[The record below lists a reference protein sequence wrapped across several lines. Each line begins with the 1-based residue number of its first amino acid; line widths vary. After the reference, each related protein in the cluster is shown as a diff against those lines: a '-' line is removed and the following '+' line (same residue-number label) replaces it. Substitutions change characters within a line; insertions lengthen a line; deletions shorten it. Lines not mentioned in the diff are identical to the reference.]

1 MPSTIRNA
9 HNPYPD
15 LIVLG
20 STGSVGTQ
28 ALDVARAHGIR
39 VRGVTAHRSV
49 ATVEAQVREFAPDF
63 AVLTDPAAA
72 ADLRA
77 RLADTATTVLSGFEG
92 ITEMLRTA
100 ETDNLLGITVENSI
114 LGSAGLLPTM
124 ETLRAGHKLALANKE
139 SLVVGGELVM
149 SLAREK
155 GATILPVDS
164 EHCAIFQCLRAGDP
178 SEISR
183 ILLTASGGPFFGYSK
198 EQLAGVT
205 KAMTLA
211 HPTWKMGEK
220 ITVDSATLMNKG
232 FELIEAVHL
241 FGVTPEQVEVTVH
254 RESMIHSM
262 VEYLDHSII
271 AQISVPD
278 MRHCVQYALT
288 HPRRLPAGDTLP
300 PADLF
305 ALGRMTFARPDGD
318 AFPLLPLAADC
329 IRRGGALPAVLNAA
343 DEVVV
348 AAFLAE
354 RISFSAIPE
363 LIARTVEDLSS
374 ATAAHTYEE
383 IMAADIAARA
393 RARALLPV

>member
-1 MPSTIRNA
+1 MNTSTR
-9 HNPYPD
+9 YPD

-39 VRGVTAHRSV
+39 VRGITAHRSV
-49 ATVEAQVREFAPDF
+49 AAVEAQVREFHPDY
-63 AVLTDPAAA
+63 AILTDASAA

-77 RLADTATTVLSGFEG
+77 RLADTPTRVLAGFAG
-92 ITEMLRTA
+92 ITEMLRTVT
-100 ETDNLLGITVENSI
+100 TDNPLGITVENSI
-114 LGSAGLLPTM
+114 LGSAGLLPTL
-124 ETLRAGHKLALANKE
+124 ETLKAGHKLALANKE

-149 SLAREK
+149 PLCREM

-164 EHCAIFQCLRAGDP
+164 EHCAIFQCLRAGRS
-178 SEISR
+178 SEIRR
-183 ILLTASGGPFFGYSK
+183 ILLTASGGPFFGYTK
-198 EQLAGVT
+198 EQLKGVT

-241 FGVTPEQVEVTVH
+241 FGVRPEQVEVVVH

-262 VEYLDHSII
+262 VEYVDHSII
-271 AQISVPD
+271 AQLSVPD

-305 ALGRMTFARPDGD
+305 SLSKLTFARPDGE

-329 IRRGGALPAVLNAA
+329 IKRGGALPAVLNAA

-354 RISFSAIPE
+354 RIPFTAIP
-363 LIARTVEDLSS
+363 DLL
-374 ATAAHTYEE
+374 ATAVEAHRDAAAIHDYDG
-383 IMAADIAARA
+383 IMAADVAARA
-393 RARALLPV
+393 TAARLIAALPAL

>member
-1 MPSTIRNA
+1 MSEMPF
-9 HNPYPD
+9 YPD
-15 LIVLG
+15 LMVLG

-39 VRGVTAHRSV
+39 VRGITAHRSV
-49 ATVEAQVREFAPDF
+49 MAVEAQVREFHPDY
-63 AVLTDPAAA
+63 AALTDASAASE
-72 ADLRA
+72 LRT
-77 RLADTATTVLSGFEG
+77 RLADTNTRVLAGFEG
-92 ITEMLRTA
+92 ITEMLHAVKT
-100 ETDNLLGITVENSI
+100 ENPLGVTVENSI
-114 LGSAGLLPTM
+114 LGSAGLLPTL
-124 ETLRAGHKLALANKE
+124 ETLKSGHRLALANKE

-149 SLAREK
+149 SLARRMNT
-155 GATILPVDS
+155 TILPVDS
-164 EHCAIFQCLRAGDP
+164 EHCAIFQCLRAGNP
-178 SEISR
+178 SEIRR
-183 ILLTASGGPFFGYSK
+183 ILLTASGGPFFGYTR
-198 EQLAGVT
+198 EQLRDVT

-241 FGVTPEQVEVTVH
+241 FGVKPEAVDVTVH

-262 VEYLDHSII
+262 VEYVDHSII

-305 ALGRMTFARPDGD
+305 ALGQMTFARPDGE

-354 RISFSAIPE
+354 KIPFHAIPE
-363 LIARTVEDLSS
+363 LVAATVD
-374 ATAAHTYEE
+374 AHADAASVHTYDG
-383 IMAADIAARA
+383 IMAADAAARET
-393 RARALLPV
+393 ALSYLSLI

>member
-1 MPSTIRNA
+1 MTSTIQIT
-9 HNPYPD
+9 YPD

-39 VRGVTAHRSV
+39 VRGLSAHRSV
-49 ATVEAQVREFAPDF
+49 ADVEAQVREFHPDY
-63 AVLTDPAAA
+63 AVLTDGTAA
-72 ADLRA
+72 ADLRT
-77 RLADTATTVLSGFEG
+77 RIADTDTHVLSGFDG
-92 ITEMLRTA
+92 IVEMLHTVQ
-100 ETDNLLGITVENSI
+100 TDNPLGLTVENSI
-114 LGSAGLLPTM
+114 LGSAGLLPTL
-124 ETLRAGHKLALANKE
+124 ETLGAGHKLALANKE

-149 SLAREK
+149 ALAQEK
-155 GATILPVDS
+155 GSTILPVDS

-198 EQLAGVT
+198 EQLTTVT

-211 HPTWKMGEK
+211 HPTWKMGAK

-241 FGVTPEQVEVTVH
+241 FGVRPEQVEVVVH

-262 VEYLDHSII
+262 VEYIDHSII
-271 AQISVPD
+271 AQLSVPD

-305 ALGRMTFARPDGD
+305 ALGKLTFARPDG
-318 AFPLLPLAADC
+318 AVFPLLPLAGDC
-329 IRRGGALPAVLNAA
+329 IRRGGALPCVLNAA
-343 DEVVV
+343 NEVVV
-348 AAFLAE
+348 AAFLEE
-354 RISFSAIPE
+354 RIPFSAIPE
-363 LIARTVEDLSS
+363 LVTRTVEELSLAS
-374 ATAAHTYEE
+374 TRHTYDE
-383 IMAADIAARA
+383 IMDADRLARETA
-393 RARALLPV
+393 RRLLTH